1 MSPKTKSESPA
12 QAGFIAK
19 KDDFPSLSPS
29 LGVSASGSARD
40 LRFDRLEEVTADLSR
55 SVSSLFEGQQLLS
68 RNIGEFIQGFNNAS
82 SSSASR
88 SFPAPAPE
96 PETTQQTPAVAQQQ
110 QHHRVAAEQQLSFVD
125 FRRFTDV
132 IASGFES
139 TLPSPS
145 APLRPHLFTL
155 ENDHTFRQLSS
166 SKFKGALEE
175 YQLLVCYGF
184 FLSCTVQAQN
194 ELAEALRAH
203 GHEDFARQA
212 ETCLNSAAA
221 VEQAVRQRVHYIRLA
236 KGQAKLSPSDQM
248 FAEHLRTAFQPST
261 THLGCPNTA
270 ALHEYFKSK
279 ELECSL
285 AAAAKAAAGKKYS
298 STSAPPPSA
307 TGKSAFQKDKN
318 FKHKSK
324 KGKEAE
330 SADEA

>member
-1 MSPKTKSESPA
+1 M
-12 QAGFIAK
+12 FAK
-19 KDDFPSLSPS
+19 KLTYTRGHQTAKTGIIPGYPQHSLLRIREEG
-29 LGVSASGSARD
+29 LGSRVREPGRTVGATEEG
-40 LRFDRLEEVTADLSR
+40 LEPRE
-55 SVSSLFEGQQLLS
+55 EGLENPQC
-68 RNIGEFIQGFNNAS
+68 
-82 SSSASR
+82 
-88 SFPAPAPE
+88 
-96 PETTQQTPAVAQQQ
+96 
-110 QHHRVAAEQQLSFVD
+110 
-125 FRRFTDV
+125 
-132 IASGFES
+132 
-139 TLPSPS
+139 LPSPS

-184 FLSCTVQAQN
+184 FLSCTVQAEN

-236 KGQAKLSPSDQM
+236 KGQSKLSPSDQM

-285 AAAAKAAAGKKYS
+285 AAAAKAAAGKKYI
-298 STSAPPPSA
+298 STSAPAPSI

>member
-1 MSPKTKSESPA
+1 MPPKSSSPA
-12 QAGFIAK
+12 QASFIAK
-19 KDDFPSLSPS
+19 KEDFPSLSPS

-68 RNIGEFIQGFNNAS
+68 RQIGEFIQGFNNS
-82 SSSASR
+82 SASSASR
-88 SFPAPAPE
+88 SFPASTPE
-96 PETTQQTPAVAQQQ
+96 PETTQQTPSAVQHQ
-110 QHHRVAAEQQLSFVD
+110 QHLRPAAEHQLSFVD
-125 FRRFTDV
+125 FRRFIDV

-139 TLPSPS
+139 ALPSAT
-145 APLRPHLFTL
+145 APARPHLFSL
-155 ENDHTFRQLSS
+155 ENDQTFRQLSS

-175 YQLLVCYGF
+175 YQLLVCHGF
-184 FLSCTVQAQN
+184 FLSCTVQAQG
-194 ELAEALRAH
+194 ELVEALRAD
-203 GHEDFARQA
+203 GHEAFAQQA
-212 ETCLNSAAA
+212 EACLNNTAV

-236 KGQAKLSPSDQM
+236 KGQSKMSQSDQL

-285 AAAAKAAAGKKYS
+285 AAAAKAAAGKKYIAAAS
-298 STSAPPPSA
+298 PAPDNY
-307 TGKSAFQKDKN
+307 GKSAFKTKEKSKN
-318 FKHKSK
+318 KSK

-330 SADEA
+330 TADEA